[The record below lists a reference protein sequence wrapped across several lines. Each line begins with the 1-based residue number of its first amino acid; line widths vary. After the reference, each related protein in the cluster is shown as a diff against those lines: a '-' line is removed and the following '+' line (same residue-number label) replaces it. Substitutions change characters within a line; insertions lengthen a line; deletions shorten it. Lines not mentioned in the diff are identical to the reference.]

1 MNDSI
6 AALTALAD
14 SGDTSGKSWDELEGL
29 WVDAMDQRFQECR
42 PRIKVLAQLAEKAGI
57 NRIGTLSD
65 VVPLLFAHTAYK
77 SYPEAFIE
85 KNRWDRMNL
94 WLSTLGKYPV
104 DNVNVGGV
112 QDADEWIVRLHE
124 AGHYVFA
131 TSGTSGK
138 NSFLDQSAKDVAFA
152 NKLFIPA
159 RMRNAP
165 RRPVFVLGPRK
176 APNRASAS
184 FNHVVAECGRPD
196 AVYFLTDAELRITDL
211 SRMARMRRRI
221 GEGTAMPSEI
231 SGFEREIQLRQAANQ
246 AMLDTITEAIVK
258 HRDEPIILFGLT
270 PQLWAVV
277 EAARA
282 RGLQDGC
289 FHPDTL
295 VISGGGTKGVK
306 LPLDHV
312 EQIRKFLGI
321 PLGNFTQGYGMQ
333 EISTGASQVEKGRY
347 EWPNWVVPLLLS
359 DDGEMLNENRTGIQE
374 GRLALFDVSID
385 ARWGGIISGDK
396 VTVDYETSPG
406 GRSGPAILDISR
418 YSDLQGGDDKLT
430 CAGTIDSF
438 VRGAVDE

>member
-1 MNDSI
+1 MDDSI

-14 SGDTSGKSWDELEGL
+14 SGDTSGKSWEELEGL
-29 WVDAMDQRFQECR
+29 WIDAIDRRFQECR
-42 PRIKVLAQLAEKAGI
+42 PHIKVLAQLAEKASI
-57 NRIGTLSD
+57 NRIEKLSD
-65 VVPLLFAHTAYK
+65 VVPLLFAHTVYK

-94 WLSTLGKYPV
+94 WLSTLAKYPV
-104 DNVNVGGV
+104 GNVNVDGV
-112 QDADEWIVRLHE
+112 RDADEWIARLHD

-138 NSFLDQSAKDVAFA
+138 SSFLDQSAKDVAFA

-159 RMRNAP
+159 RLRNAP

-184 FNHVVAECGRPD
+184 FNHVVAVCGRPD

-211 SRMARMRRRI
+211 SQMTRMRRKI
-221 GEGTAMPSEI
+221 GEGTATPSEI
-231 SGFEREIQLRQAANQ
+231 SEFEQDMKLRQNASQ
-246 AMLDTITEAIVK
+246 AMLGSIADAIMK
-258 HRDEPIILFGLT
+258 HRHEPIILFGLT
-270 PQLWAVV
+270 PQLWTVV

-282 RGLQDGC
+282 RGLPDGC

-312 EQIRKFLGI
+312 EQIQKFLGI
-321 PLGNFTQGYGMQ
+321 PPENFTQGYGMQ

-359 DDGEMLNENRTGIQE
+359 DDGETLNENRTGIQE

-396 VTVDYETSPG
+396 VTVDYEASPR
-406 GRSGPAILDISR
+406 GRSGPAILNIAR

-438 VRGAVDE
+438 VRGAVDA